1 MDILEST
8 RQTEMDLYHIK
19 DEALSS
25 IPELTVP
32 DFESQ
37 IPSHLGATLSPEM
50 LYLMTE
56 INMIN
61 QKQDYLIR
69 VACDSN
75 LQVRRTNGKVLRLQD
90 WQRRATADLKYVEHT
105 LVDLQSTQEDLGRI
119 ANWAKRVSGGWRG
132 LVFVGALLAATIAS
146 SVGIIKI
153 VEFFRH

>member
-1 MDILEST
+1 MDELEST
-8 RQTEMDLYHIK
+8 RQTEMDFIHIK

-25 IPELTVP
+25 IPELQIPT
-32 DFESQ
+32 FESQ
-37 IPSHLGATLSPEM
+37 LPPHLGATLSLEM
-50 LYLMTE
+50 RYLMTE

-90 WQRRATADLKYVEHT
+90 WQRRATSDLKEVEHT
-105 LVDLQSTQEDLGRI
+105 LDNLRSTQEDLSRI
-119 ANWAKRVSGGWRG
+119 AGWARRVSGGWRG
-132 LVFVGALLAATIAS
+132 LVFIGALIAATIAT
-146 SVGIIKI
+146 SVGALKI